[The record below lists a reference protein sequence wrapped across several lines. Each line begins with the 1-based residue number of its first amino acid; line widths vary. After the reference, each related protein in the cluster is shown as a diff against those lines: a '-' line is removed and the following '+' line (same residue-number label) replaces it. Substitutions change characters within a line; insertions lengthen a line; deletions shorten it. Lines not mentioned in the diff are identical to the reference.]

1 MAKTK
6 KCGVWEEKAMKKIL
20 SVFISM
26 LVFTAS
32 AYAGGFVDTENHW
45 AQNTINRLAGKG
57 IVNGTD
63 ATHFSP
69 DAPIRRAEY
78 LKMMMEL
85 VGIEKKKYR
94 YGECLD
100 AGASDWYAEYLQSAL
115 DRGLIPKEMITSYKV
130 SITVNGNEMS
140 VVYTG
145 AFNGE
150 LPIDRAEMAV
160 LSMNLYQYALD
171 SSNAG
176 TLPLPTGERLADI
189 DDVSVW
195 AQPSVRLAVAAGF
208 IEGMDDGSFRPHEN
222 ATRAQA
228 ATILGRILD
237 KQK

>member
-1 MAKTK
+1 
-6 KCGVWEEKAMKKIL
+6 MKKIL
-20 SVFISM
+20 AVFTVFISM

-32 AYAGGFVDTENHW
+32 VYAGGFIDTENHW

-63 ATHFSP
+63 ETHFSP

-85 VGIEKKKYR
+85 VGIEKEAYR

-100 AGASDWYAEYLQSAL
+100 ASASDWYAEYLQGAL
-115 DRGLIPKEMITSYKV
+115 DRGLIPKEMITSYKAN
-130 SITVNGNEMS
+130 ITVDGYEMS

-150 LPIDRAEMAV
+150 LPIEREEMAV

-176 TLPLPTGERLADI
+176 TLLLPTGEILADI

-195 AQPSVRLAVAAGF
+195 AQPSVRLAVAVGF

>member
-1 MAKTK
+1 
-6 KCGVWEEKAMKKIL
+6 MKKIL
-20 SVFISM
+20 AVFISM

-32 AYAGGFVDTENHW
+32 VYAGGFVDTENHW
-45 AQNTINRLAGKG
+45 AQNTINRLAGMG

-63 ATHFSP
+63 ENHFSP
-69 DAPIRRAEY
+69 DEPIRRAEY

-85 VGIEKKKYR
+85 VGIEKKSYR

-100 AGASDWYAEYLQSAL
+100 AKASDWYAEYLQSAL
-115 DRGLIPKEMITSYKV
+115 DRGLLPKEMITSYKV
-130 SITVNGNEMS
+130 SITTNGNEMS
-140 VVYTG
+140 IVYTG

-150 LPIDRAEMAV
+150 LPIEREEMAV

-171 SSNAG
+171 SSNASS
-176 TLPLPTGERLADI
+176 LPLPTGERLADI

-195 AQPSVRLAVAAGF
+195 AQPSVRLAVAVGF
-208 IEGMDDGSFRPHEN
+208 IEGMDDGSFRPREN